1 MIALWFIGVSA
12 LLLAYGL
19 YPLSLLLRR
28 TLPTGPAQREDPAAW
43 PTITLLISA
52 YNEERI
58 LRRKLENVA
67 TLDYPRDRLRTIV
80 VSDGSTDGTEAIARA
95 FASAGIELAAFA
107 GRRGKVACLDL
118 VVPQLTSDL
127 VVMSD
132 ANSLYE
138 PASLKRLARH
148 FGNPE
153 VGCVC
158 GELLYE
164 NPGRLASGEG
174 ERAYWGYERRVKRL
188 EGDRGILLG
197 ANGAIYAYRR
207 ALFQPVDPRMFCDD
221 VIPIRI
227 RIAGYRVLYEPSA
240 RCVEEAVSEETE
252 LRRRRRHASFGMRS
266 MLAMVREALGA
277 GRPLVAYQ
285 AICHRILRWFGT
297 IWLLLIL
304 AGTPWLP
311 VPFRDAAILGQG
323 LLYGA
328 ALLGFLLDRLGIRV
342 TILYLPYYALALTAA
357 GMAGLTNLVLDT
369 DRPFWEPRQ

>member
-1 MIALWFIGVSA
+1 LIALWALGVAA
-12 LLLAYGL
+12 LLQAYVV
-19 YPLSLLLRR
+19 YPLSLLVRR
-28 TLPTGPAQREDPAAW
+28 RLSAGAADQTEPAAW

-52 YNEERI
+52 YNEEDI

-67 TLDYPRDRLRTIV
+67 RLDYPRDRLRTIV
-80 VSDGSTDGTEAIARA
+80 VSDGSTDGTDAIARA
-95 FASAGIELAAFA
+95 FASAGIELAAFS

-118 VVPQLTSDL
+118 VVPELTSDL

-138 PASLKRLARH
+138 PASLKRLARR

-207 ALFQPVDPRMFCDD
+207 ILFQPVDPRMFCDD

-240 RCVEEAVSEETE
+240 RCVEEAVGEETE

-266 MLAMVREALGA
+266 MLAMVRESLQG

-285 AICHRILRWFGT
+285 AISHRILRWFGT

-311 VPFRDAAILGQG
+311 VPFRDVAAWGQG

-328 ALLGFLLDRLGIRV
+328 ALLGYLLDRLGIRV

>member
-1 MIALWFIGVSA
+1 MIALWCIGVAA
-12 LLLAYGL
+12 LLQAYVL

-28 TLPTGPAQREDPAAW
+28 ALPDGPVEPEDPAAW
-43 PTITLLISA
+43 PTLTLLISA

-80 VSDGSTDGTEAIARA
+80 VSDGSTDGTDAIARA
-95 FASAGIELAAFA
+95 FASEGIELAAFS

-188 EGDRGILLG
+188 EGARGILLG

-227 RIAGYRVLYEPSA
+227 RIAGSRVLYEPSA

-266 MLAMVREALGA
+266 MLAMVREALRA

-285 AICHRILRWFGT
+285 AISHRILRWFGT

-311 VPFRDAAILGQG
+311 PPFRSVAAWGQG

-357 GMAGLTNLVLDT
+357 GMAGLYNLVLDT